1 MSSSQGKAVPQHKGK
16 SKSSGDAEVPFT
28 CVQKAVSS
36 LRNYANN
43 ASRAFVGSE
52 AVTILVGEEQKKF
65 FVHKKLICH
74 YSGFFRGALEGNFA
88 EAEDNV
94 VELEDDHPDL
104 FALFVT
110 WLYTKH
116 INLTINAS
124 EAQIPLPPAV
134 SENYSEVAVRLWV
147 LADKLQARRFGN
159 AVISE
164 LYRMLTGPKGT
175 VQYAALVYTWSHTTD
190 NAKLRKLLVEYFARG
205 VNLGKIGGHNE
216 PADFLVELVK
226 RMYELR
232 QQPDGMLFRD
242 LNVQQFRN

>member
-1 MSSSQGKAVPQHKGK
+1 M
-16 SKSSGDAEVPFT
+16 
-28 CVQKAVSS
+28 
-36 LRNYANN
+36 
-43 ASRAFVGSE
+43 GSE
-52 AVTILVGEEQKKF
+52 AATILVGEEQKKF

-164 LYRMLTGPKGT
+164 FHSILTGPKSSIR
-175 VQYAALVYTWSHTTD
+175 YAALVYTWSHTTD
-190 NAKLRKLLVEYFARG
+190 NANLRKLLVEWVART
-205 VNLGKIGGHNE
+205 VNLGKVGGHDE
-216 PADFLVELVK
+216 PADLMVELVK

-232 QQPDGMLFRD
+232 QKPDGISFRH
-242 LNVQQFRN
+242 LNLQQFHD